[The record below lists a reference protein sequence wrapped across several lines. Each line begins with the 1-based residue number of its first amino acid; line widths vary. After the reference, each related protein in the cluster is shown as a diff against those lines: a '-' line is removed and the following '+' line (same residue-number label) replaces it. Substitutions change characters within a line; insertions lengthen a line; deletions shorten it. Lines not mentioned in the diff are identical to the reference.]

1 MNTRSA
7 THRTARGVLLRAAR
21 LATGAARAELCAE
34 EFVKLAQ
41 NPVGSLISLPFQNN
55 TRGQ

>member
-1 MNTRSA
+1 MNIRRA

-21 LATGAARAELCAE
+21 LATDAARAELCAK
-34 EFVKLAQ
+34 EFAKLAQ

-55 TRGQ
+55 TRWQ